1 MDPSSSGTEKRLRL
15 RQLTLDDFDALI
27 ALQKR
32 CFPGMGPWMRAQI
45 ESQLQIFPE
54 GQIVLDLDGQ
64 IVASSSSL
72 VVDASGHSEWH
83 DWKVITDNGYIRNH
97 DPHGDMLY
105 GIEIMVDPAYRG
117 MKLSRRLYDARRQL
131 ARDHNLRGIIIGG
144 RIPGYGQR
152 AETMS
157 ASEYV
162 QKVISKELVDPVL
175 TPQLSNGFVLKG
187 VIPNYFPSDQ
197 ESRGYATYLEWTN
210 LDYAAP
216 EMRQQLRRSSP
227 VRISAVQYQM
237 RRIASFDDFARQCEF
252 FVDVASDYTSDFL
265 LFPELFTTQLL
276 STIRADRPGRSARML
291 AEFTPRYSELFRGLA
306 LKYHLNIIAGSQF
319 ELDGDRLYNTAFLF
333 RRDGSI
339 ERQRKLHITP
349 HERKWWGVQ
358 PGQHLQTFDTDRGR
372 IAVLVG
378 YDVQFPELA
387 RIAFAQGARM
397 LFVPFNSDER
407 NDYLRMRYCAQA
419 RCVENPVFVV
429 LSGCVG
435 NLPDVEHAD
444 IHYAQSAIL
453 APSDFYFSRDGVAGE
468 CQPNVETVVFAD
480 VDLEMLRRQR
490 RKGTV
495 MNWEDRR
502 RDLYTVHYT
511 AEGAA
516 LDPV

>member
-1 MDPSSSGTEKRLRL
+1 MQPGPSVSGRTLKLR
-15 RQLTLDDFDALI
+15 RLTLDDFEALVD
-27 ALQKR
+27 LQRR
-32 CFPGMGPWMRAQI
+32 CFPGMGPWQRAQI
-45 ESQLQIFPE
+45 ESQLQVFPE
-54 GQIVLDLDGQ
+54 GQFVLDLDGRV
-64 IVASSSSL
+64 IASASSL
-72 VVDASGHSEWH
+72 IVDASTHSEWH
-83 DWKVITDNGYIRNH
+83 DWKLITDNGYIRTH

-105 GIEIMVDPAYRG
+105 GIEIMVDPEFRG

-131 ARDHNLRGIIIGG
+131 ARDLNLRGIIIGG
-144 RIPGYGQR
+144 RLPGYGPH
-152 AETMS
+152 AERMTVG
-157 ASEYV
+157 EYV
-162 QKVISKELVDPVL
+162 QQVISKALTDPVL

-187 VIPNYFPSDQ
+187 IIPDYFPSDR

-210 LDYAAP
+210 LDYVP
-216 EMRQQLRRSSP
+216 PDMRQQLRRSSP
-227 VRISAVQYQM
+227 VRLSAVQYQM
-237 RRIASFDDFARQCEF
+237 RRVAGFDEFARQCEF
-252 FVDVASDYTSDFL
+252 FVDVASDYTADFL

-276 STIRADRPGRSARML
+276 ATISADRPGSSARML
-291 AEFTPRYSELFRGLA
+291 AEFTPRYCELFRDLA
-306 LKYHLNIIAGSQF
+306 LRYHLNVVGGSQF

-333 RRDGSI
+333 RRDGSV

-358 PGQHLQTFDTDRGR
+358 PGDALHTFETDRGR
-372 IAVLVG
+372 LAILVG

-419 RCVENPVFVV
+419 RCVENPVFLV

-453 APSDFYFSRDGVAGE
+453 APSDFYFSRDGVAAE
-468 CQPNVETVVFAD
+468 CQPNIETVVFAD

-502 RDLYTVHYT
+502 KDLYAVQYT
-511 AEGAA
+511 GEG
-516 LDPV
+516 PGEMV

>member
-1 MDPSSSGTEKRLRL
+1 MDPGKTLQLRPM
-15 RQLTLDDFDALI
+15 TLDDFEALI
-27 ALQKR
+27 ELQKR

-45 ESQLQIFPE
+45 ESQLRLFPE
-54 GQIVLDLDGQ
+54 GQFVLDLDGRL
-64 IVASSSSL
+64 VGSASCL
-72 VVDASGHSEWH
+72 IVDASAHSEWH

-105 GIEIMVDPAYRG
+105 GIEIMVDPEFRG

-131 ARDHNLRGIIIGG
+131 ARDRNLRGIIIGG
-144 RIPGYGQR
+144 RLPGYGR
-152 AETMS
+152 HADEMP

-162 QKVISKELVDPVL
+162 QKVIDKTLVDPVL

-187 VIPNYFPSDQ
+187 IIPGYFPSDT

-210 LDYAAP
+210 LDYVP
-216 EMRQQLRRSSP
+216 PDQRQQLRRSSP
-227 VRISAVQYQM
+227 VRLSAVQYQM
-237 RRIASFDDFARQCEF
+237 RRIAAFEEFAKQCEF
-252 FVDVASDYTSDFL
+252 FVDVSSDYTADFL

-276 STIRADRPGRSARML
+276 SMIKAERPGRSARLL
-291 AEFTPRYSELFRGLA
+291 AEYTPQYLDLFRGLA
-306 LKYHLNIIAGSQF
+306 VKYHINIVAGSQF
-319 ELDGDRLYNTAFLF
+319 ELDGERLYNTAYLF
-333 RRDGSI
+333 RRDGSR
-339 ERQRKLHITP
+339 EQQRKLHITP

-358 PGQHLQTFDTDRGR
+358 PGQHLSVFDTDRGR

-387 RIAFAQGARM
+387 RIAFAQGARI
-397 LFVPFNSDER
+397 LFVPFNADER

-419 RCVENPVFVV
+419 RCVENPVFLV

-435 NLPDVEHAD
+435 NLPDVDHAD

-453 APSDFYFSRDGVAGE
+453 APSDFYFSRDGVASE
-468 CQPNVETVVFAD
+468 CQANVETVVFAD

-502 RDLYTVHYT
+502 RDLYTVHYVVDGRP
-511 AEGAA
+511 AE
-516 LDPV
+516 PV